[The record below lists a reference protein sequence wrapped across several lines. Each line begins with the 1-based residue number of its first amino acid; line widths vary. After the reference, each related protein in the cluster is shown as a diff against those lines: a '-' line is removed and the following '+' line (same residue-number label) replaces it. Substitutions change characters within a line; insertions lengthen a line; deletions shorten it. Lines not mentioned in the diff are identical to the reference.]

1 MAISAMALT
10 EKSPGDDAYFAQ
22 LAQAVECLRNEQLD
36 DASGALEALHQQRPH
51 EPEGLQFLGILRHT
65 QGHNE
70 EAIKLLRQA
79 AAALPSE
86 PGLHINLGNV
96 LLSNR
101 RFDEALAA
109 YQRAASLSAGLPAEA
124 GTLNNIGIL
133 HRKRKEWPEA
143 EAALRQAVAL
153 APENAEAW
161 YNLSATLVAQ
171 GKINEGVLANSRA
184 VLLWPRHLQA
194 RDSVLSALLL
204 LGERERAAVLYREW
218 LAEEPD
224 NPVVKHQLAACLGE
238 GAPDR
243 ASDRAM
249 ELLFDSF
256 AASFDLKL
264 TQLDYRAPQLVADA
278 LRAVVGEPNATLD
291 IADLGCGTGLCGPLL
306 RPWARSLVGCDLSV
320 GMLRRAKPRK
330 VYDKLHKAELVYY
343 LQTQTG
349 AFDVLVS
356 ADTLCYFGV
365 LGEALAAAQGAL
377 REGGW
382 LIFTVEAVP
391 ASQSADHVLQSN
403 GRYAHGRAY
412 LERELAKAGLQ
423 AVLLKPEGLR
433 METGVQVP
441 GWLVAAQRARS
452 KP

>member
-1 MAISAMALT
+1 MAST
-10 EKSPGDDAYFAQ
+10 EKSPADEAYFAQ
-22 LAQAVECLRNEQLD
+22 LAQAVEYLRNEQLE
-36 DASGALEALHQQRPH
+36 DAGSALEALHQQRPH

-70 EAIKLLRQA
+70 EAISLLRQA
-79 AAALPSE
+79 AAALPGE
-86 PGLHINLGNV
+86 PGLHNNLGNV
-96 LLSNR
+96 LLENQYL
-101 RFDEALAA
+101 DEALAA
-109 YQRAASLSAGLPAEA
+109 YQCAASLSAGQPTAAA

-143 EAALRQAVAL
+143 EAVLRQAVAL

-171 GKINEGVLANSRA
+171 GKINEGVIANSRA

-243 ASDRAM
+243 ASDGAM

-320 GMLRRAKPRK
+320 GMLKRAKPRQ

-343 LQTQTG
+343 LQTQAA

-365 LGEALAAAQGAL
+365 LGEAFAAAHGAL

-382 LIFTVEAVP
+382 LIFTVEAVRDSP
-391 ASQSADHVLQSN
+391 SDDHVLQSN